1 MALFNTDFVEFDR
14 VTKQVNLRFAR
25 HLISVAILKL
35 LRCNVDDE
43 EI

>member
-35 LRCNVDDE
+35 LQFNVDEE